1 MSLVADAALVLTDS
15 GGVQE
20 ETTILN
26 VPCVTLRKNTER
38 PITVTAGTN
47 ILAGDGPSAA
57 LTIIDRILAG
67 PARRAP
73 APAPEKWD
81 GRAASRI
88 VDVLEARSAQ
98 MFFSAAAPVRQG
110 SHLVS

>member
-1 MSLVADAALVLTDS
+1 M
-15 GGVQE
+15 
-20 ETTILN
+20 LN

-67 PARRAP
+67 SARRAP

-88 VDVLEARSAQ
+88 VDVLEVRSTQRFCPAVSAVSAVTHSPG
-98 MFFSAAAPVRQG
+98 SAALEA
-110 SHLVS
+110 